1 MRYATM
7 AAASLIMLSP
17 SRMITRRRGSGS
29 RRRNVEATRHQR
41 QGGDPYQQGEHGL
54 EVVHVVWGLPK
65 LPSGVALTTFL
76 FDLDGTLIDSIE
88 LILRSYRHTL
98 RTHRGGEPADDVW
111 MEGLGTPLWVQF
123 RRFSE
128 DPAEI
133 EAMVATYRAYNL
145 AHHDELVHPYEGVVE
160 AVRGLKR
167 RGRPLGLVTS
177 KMRRGA
183 MRGLVRASL
192 EDAFE
197 VVVGADD
204 VTHPK
209 PHPEP
214 VQVALERLG
223 ARASEAVFVGD
234 SRHDLVAGRAAGV
247 KTAAALWGPF
257 DRFDLADLE
266 PDYWLERPADLAA
279 LD

>member
-1 MRYATM
+1 
-7 AAASLIMLSP
+7 
-17 SRMITRRRGSGS
+17 
-29 RRRNVEATRHQR
+29 
-41 QGGDPYQQGEHGL
+41 
-54 EVVHVVWGLPK
+54 
-65 LPSGVALTTFL
+65 VALTTFL

-98 RTHRGGEPADDVW
+98 RTHRGEEPADDLW

-133 EAMVATYRAYNL
+133 EAMVATYRTYNL
-145 AHHDELVHPYEGVVE
+145 AHHDEMVRPYDGVVE
-160 AVRGLKR
+160 AVRALKQ

-177 KMRRGA
+177 KLRSGA
-183 MRGLVRASL
+183 IRGLVRASL
-192 EDAFE
+192 EDAFD

-214 VQVALERLG
+214 VRVALERLG
-223 ARASEAVFVGD
+223 APARGAVFVGD
-234 SRHDLVAGRAAGV
+234 SRHDLVSGRAAGV

-257 DRFDLADLE
+257 DRSHLEDLA
-266 PDYWLERPADLAA
+266 PDYWLERPADLSLLTA
-279 LD
+279 DD